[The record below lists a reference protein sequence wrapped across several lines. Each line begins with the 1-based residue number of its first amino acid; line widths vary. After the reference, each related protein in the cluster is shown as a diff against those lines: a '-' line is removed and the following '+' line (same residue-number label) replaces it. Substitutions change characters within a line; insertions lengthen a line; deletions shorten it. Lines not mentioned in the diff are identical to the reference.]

1 MINSPIPIVSLF
13 LFCIG
18 LTIVLTKKNIIFLL
32 IGLELVLN
40 AANINLVYY
49 SQFDPNPSQ
58 GQFFVLL
65 IIMLAAAEISL
76 GLAIALK
83 IRKHFNSVNP
93 DDLNEIKEI

>member
-1 MINSPIPIVSLF
+1 MINSPIPIVSAF

-18 LTIVLTKKNIIFLL
+18 LAIVLSKKNIIFLL
-32 IGLELVLN
+32 IGLELILN
-40 AANINLVYY
+40 AANINLVYF
-49 SQFDPNPSQ
+49 SQFDKNPSQ

-83 IRKHFNSVNP
+83 IRKYFGSVNP
-93 DDLNEIKEI
+93 DSLNEIKEN